1 MMDLEIVLQQLSR
14 FNFMTQLLIFSLE
27 NISLLLLAVLIGK
40 LIEPANTV
48 LNPKDRKWVISC
60 LICNIFV
67 TALGFEL
74 YQLQIVKIDFYHD
87 LVAIILDTLL
97 LIVLMDFFMFCF
109 HYLAHTLKWF
119 HPIHKLHH
127 THIETNVY
135 SLFVLH
141 PIETLGFG
149 FIWLI
154 LISIFQ
160 LNYISLT
167 IYLFLN
173 LLYGIFGHL
182 EKNIFPAFWYKN
194 HFTKWISTTKF
205 HSDHHKNQSHNF
217 GFYFTFWDKIFKTII

>member
-1 MMDLEIVLQQLSR
+1 MNVELLLQELSHLS
-14 FNFMTQLLIFSLE
+14 FLTQLLIFSAE
-27 NISLLLLAVLIGK
+27 NIVLLLIAVLIGK

-48 LNPKDRKWVISC
+48 LKSKDQKWLLST
-60 LICNIFV
+60 LICNIFI
-67 TALGFEL
+67 TALGFQL
-74 YQLQIVKIDFYHD
+74 YQLQLIKIDFSNH
-87 LVAIILDTLL
+87 LGAIIMDTFL

-119 HPIHKLHH
+119 YPIHKLHH
-127 THIETNVY
+127 THVDTSVY

-141 PIETLGFG
+141 PVETLGFG

-154 LISIFQ
+154 LISVFE

-173 LLYGIFGHL
+173 LMYGIFGHL
-182 EKNIFPAFWYKN
+182 EKDLFPAFWYQSF
-194 HFTKWISTTKF
+194 FTKWISTTKF

>member
-1 MMDLEIVLQQLSR
+1 MNVELLLQELSHLS
-14 FNFMTQLLIFSLE
+14 FLTQLLIFSAE
-27 NISLLLLAVLIGK
+27 NIVLLLIAVLIGK

-48 LNPKDRKWVISC
+48 LKSKDQKWLLST
-60 LICNIFV
+60 LICNIFI
-67 TALGFEL
+67 TALGFQL
-74 YQLQIVKIDFYHD
+74 YQLQLIKIDFSNH
-87 LVAIILDTLL
+87 LGAIILDTFL

-119 HPIHKLHH
+119 YPIHKLHH
-127 THIETNVY
+127 THVDTSVY

-141 PIETLGFG
+141 PVETLGFG

-154 LISIFQ
+154 LISVFE

-173 LLYGIFGHL
+173 LMYGIFGHL
-182 EKNIFPAFWYKN
+182 EKDLFPAFWYQSF
-194 HFTKWISTTKF
+194 FTKWISTTKF

>member
-1 MMDLEIVLQQLSR
+1 MNVELLLQELSHLSFLTQLIIFSAENIVL
-14 FNFMTQLLIFSLE
+14 LLI
-27 NISLLLLAVLIGK
+27 AVLIGK

-48 LNPKDRKWVISC
+48 LKSKDQKWLLST
-60 LICNIFV
+60 LICNIFI
-67 TALGFEL
+67 TALGFQL
-74 YQLQIVKIDFYHD
+74 YQLQLIKIDFSNH
-87 LVAIILDTLL
+87 LGAIILDTFL

-127 THIETNVY
+127 THVDTSVY

-141 PIETLGFG
+141 PVETLGFG

-154 LISIFQ
+154 LISVFE

-173 LLYGIFGHL
+173 LMYGIFGHL
-182 EKNIFPAFWYKN
+182 EKDLFPAFWYQSF
-194 HFTKWISTTKF
+194 FTKWISTTKF

>member
-1 MMDLEIVLQQLSR
+1 MNVEILLQELSHLS
-14 FNFMTQLLIFSLE
+14 FLTQLLIFSAE
-27 NISLLLLAVLIGK
+27 NIVLLLIAVLIGK

-48 LNPKDRKWVISC
+48 LKSKDQKWLLST
-60 LICNIFV
+60 LICNIFI
-67 TALGFEL
+67 TALGFQL
-74 YQLQIVKIDFYHD
+74 YQLQLIKIDFSNH
-87 LVAIILDTLL
+87 LGAIILDTFL

-127 THIETNVY
+127 THVDTSVY

-141 PIETLGFG
+141 PVETLGFG

-154 LISIFQ
+154 LISVFE
-160 LNYISLT
+160 LNYISLA

-173 LLYGIFGHL
+173 LMYGIFGHL
-182 EKNIFPAFWYKN
+182 EKDLFPAFWYQSF
-194 HFTKWISTTKF
+194 FTKWISTTKF